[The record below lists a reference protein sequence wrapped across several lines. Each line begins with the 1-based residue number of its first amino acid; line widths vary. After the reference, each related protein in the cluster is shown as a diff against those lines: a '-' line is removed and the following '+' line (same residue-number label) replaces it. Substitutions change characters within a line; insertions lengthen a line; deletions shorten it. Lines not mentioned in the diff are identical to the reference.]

1 MSAAALRMIRCRQLS
16 TTGSGARRVLPWKH
30 IKKIAKVTSAVVL
43 GGCVFVTYE
52 LLALD
57 KALTIDTQAVQQE
70 KYQSFIYLK
79 TNHSN
84 DRENFAKELT
94 QKTRKELHKV
104 ARRFMEISSR
114 ILLGPLD

>member
-1 MSAAALRMIRCRQLS
+1 MQVEDVRGCPPHDPLS
-16 TTGSGARRVLPWKH
+16 TTEYDRVRCQESSSVEAH
-30 IKKIAKVTSAVVL
+30 H
-43 GGCVFVTYE
+43 GCVFVTYE

-84 DRENFAKELT
+84 DRENFAKGSPDS
-94 QKTRKELHKV
+94 
-104 ARRFMEISSR
+104 I
-114 ILLGPLD
+114 